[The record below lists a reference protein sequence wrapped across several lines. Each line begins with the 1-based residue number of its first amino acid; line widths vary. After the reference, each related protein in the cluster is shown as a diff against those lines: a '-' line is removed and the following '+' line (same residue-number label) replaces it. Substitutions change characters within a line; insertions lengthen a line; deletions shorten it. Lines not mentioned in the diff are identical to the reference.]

1 MASWWKREEVL
12 KCPCRLIKLRDI
24 LRTVRRKID
33 YSRGRVVIR
42 PKARGGICRLVYM
55 PKIALHLLE
64 CCRFLI
70 SFCKNNRNRKLV
82 VLRKEND
89 FYFHFHDY

>member
-42 PKARGGICRLVYM
+42 PKARGGNM
-55 PKIALHLLE
+55 
-64 CCRFLI
+64 
-70 SFCKNNRNRKLV
+70 
-82 VLRKEND
+82 
-89 FYFHFHDY
+89 